1 MSIHSDLTF
10 RSIVIVPGRRFNV
23 KDKGIGAILLAAY
36 GVFFSVGCHLSF
48 EVAMASRLVFSP
60 VLWMCI
66 SNSNHGNLAPLIACR
81 WKRFN
86 KLIMAA
92 FLL

>member
-1 MSIHSDLTF
+1 MTVAGNWSLWSSNLSRSIGRPKKKNRTSLMSIHSDLTF

-48 EVAMASRLVFSP
+48 EVTMASRLVFSP
-60 VLWMCI
+60 VL
-66 SNSNHGNLAPLIACR
+66 
-81 WKRFN
+81 
-86 KLIMAA
+86 
-92 FLL
+92 